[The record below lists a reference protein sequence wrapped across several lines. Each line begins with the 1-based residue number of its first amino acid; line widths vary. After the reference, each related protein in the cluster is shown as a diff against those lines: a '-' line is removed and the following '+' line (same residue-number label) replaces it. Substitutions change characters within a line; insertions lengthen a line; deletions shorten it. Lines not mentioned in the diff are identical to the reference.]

1 MASLHHPRKALPTTA
16 NRCCA
21 QCEKTLGRAA
31 VGYLVEGIARPT
43 GRRRRWQ
50 PARALIC
57 HTCYRAGAAHP
68 RSGLT
73 RPQDARRGRN
83 FEWFALVG
91 RGAPLPPT
99 PCAGCGIKTVRGQ
112 EPALRRVTCSA
123 ACRTALTRVRR
134 GGNGSGRPCPVCG
147 RPVTTGR
154 ADTLYDRA
162 TCRQK
167 AYRTRRQDNDTHTQ
181 P

>member
-1 MASLHHPRKALPTTA
+1 MAFPHHPRQALPA
-16 NRCCA
+16 AADRCCA
-21 QCEKTLGRAA
+21 QCEKPLGTSAI
-31 VGYLVEGIARPT
+31 GYLVDGIARPS
-43 GRRRRWQ
+43 GRRRSWKL
-50 PARALIC
+50 ARALVC
-57 HTCYRAGAAHP
+57 RACYRAGAPDP

-73 RPQDARRGRN
+73 RPQGARRGRN
-83 FEWFALVG
+83 FEWFELAG

-112 EPALRRVTCSA
+112 EPLLRHVTCSA

-134 GGNGSGRPCPVCG
+134 GQNGSGRPCPVCG

-162 TCRQK
+162 ACRQK
-167 AYRTRRQDNDTHTQ
+167 AYRTRKKTDSTHAQ